1 MSIVFY
7 NKIFKYSDEV
17 PTVNDGDIHIF
28 SSGESKKRMI
38 IVMQNHGMRIPDDYN
53 RKSVA
58 KVFTQYRLL
67 CTKEEW
73 CIISNVARK

>member
-1 MSIVFY
+1 MSVVFY

-38 IVMQNHGMRIPDDYN
+38 VIMQHHGMRIPDDYN
-53 RKSVA
+53 RNSVA

-67 CTKEEW
+67 RANEDF